1 MPLCGLLK
9 SLVAGACVGFFFL
22 NFIYYMVNTH
32 ACACTW
38 ICFLFITATLWKC
51 GSNSMWE
58 ILCVLGHLRVNLQKR
73 VWLFT
78 SAVSQLLA

>member
-9 SLVAGACVGFFFL
+9 SLVAGACVGFFFY
-22 NFIYYMVNTH
+22 FIYYMVNTH

>member
-9 SLVAGACVGFFFL
+9 SLVAGACVGFY
-22 NFIYYMVNTH
+22 FIYYMVNTH